1 MESENKH
8 TKRKDATKER
18 SKLTKTKSQE
28 KEDDIKDTKSKYGPM
43 PTFPYQRVFTRG
55 ILILGVLTVVYFGTK
70 NGREVALARQKEV
83 VHHRAQDISCSEDYK
98 NELETFSGCVPQRCG
113 RVVSDKLV
121 SASEA
126 DALLGIAK
134 RGMTLGGSQGGATIL
149 DLHSGA
155 LSQGKNFV
163 NIYHLPS
170 AKDVFKKTDFTF
182 YKVVKTKIQNAVAH
196 HFGVQPHRLH
206 LTHPTFFSRLNAA
219 PALTVHDEYWHP
231 HVDKETYESFHYTS
245 LLYLADY
252 GRDFQGGR
260 FVFIDGDNTNRTV
273 EPRKGRVSMFTSG
286 SENLHYVERVTAGTR
301 YALTVS
307 FTCDQKYAIDD
318 PTLPP
323 APLREQKQ

>member
-1 MESENKH
+1 METGVKQI
-8 TKRKDATKER
+8 KRKDATKEK
-18 SKLTKTKSQE
+18 SKLPKTASEE
-28 KEDDIKDTKSKYGPM
+28 KESEPKGKSKYGPM
-43 PTFPYQRVFTRG
+43 PSFPYQRVFTRG

-70 NGREVALARQKEV
+70 DGREVALAKQKEV
-83 VHHRAQDISCSEDYK
+83 VHHRAQDITCSDDYK
-98 NELETFSGCVPQRCG
+98 AELETFSGCVPKRCG
-113 RVVSDKLV
+113 RLVSDKLV
-121 SASEA
+121 SGSEA
-126 DALLGIAK
+126 DALLSIAK
-134 RGMTLGGSQGGATIL
+134 RGMALGGSQGGATIL

-155 LSQGKNFV
+155 LSQGKNFI
-163 NIYHLPS
+163 NIYQLNS
-170 AKDVFKKTDFTF
+170 AKEVLKKTDFTF
-182 YKVVKTKIQNAVAH
+182 YKVVKTKIQNAVGH
-196 HFGVQPHRLH
+196 HFGVQPQSLY

-219 PALTVHDEYWHP
+219 PALTIHDEYWHP
-231 HVDKETYESFHYTS
+231 HIDKETYESFHYTS

-286 SENLHYVERVTAGTR
+286 SENVHYVERVTSGTR

-323 APLREQKQ
+323 SPPKELKQ